1 MKWILLVY
9 FFVVV
14 PTGGWLEIQR
24 VPYES
29 RFDCQQAEE
38 NFNLNPDK
46 PETLMARCKEFS
58 HKGQYMKWALVVYFL
73 VGGIWQSAEDLKYDG
88 WYRMHFE
95 TQEICEQYAN
105 RFNSTPGEKIKGVC
119 ELSFVD
125 ELK

>member
-9 FFVVV
+9 FFVVG

-38 NFNLNPDK
+38 NFNLNPDT

-58 HKGQYMKWALVVYFL
+58 HKG
-73 VGGIWQSAEDLKYDG
+73 
-88 WYRMHFE
+88 
-95 TQEICEQYAN
+95 
-105 RFNSTPGEKIKGVC
+105 
-119 ELSFVD
+119 
-125 ELK
+125 